1 MFKLPKN
8 LLIIDVETSG
18 VDEKASIIQL
28 GAVIFT
34 KNGRLSSKEFSEYII
49 PYTLN
54 WSEDAEKIH
63 NISRDFLVKNGKP
76 LEEVL
81 EAFEEW
87 ATTLENKEIKK
98 LYWIGQWSCGFD
110 TTFLQNAYSILGK
123 KYPFHYR
130 AFDIASIVRWELA
143 CRGKLYKKCGESKCA
158 EALGIEVEENKLHD
172 GLYDA
177 RLSGLMLE
185 RLTREGK

>member
-1 MFKLPKN
+1 MFALPKK

-18 VDEKASIIQL
+18 VTENSSIIQI
-28 GAVIFT
+28 GAVILD
-34 KNGRLSSKEFSEYII
+34 KSGRLSSKEFSEYII
-49 PYTLN
+49 PYTIN

-63 NISRDFLVKNGKP
+63 NISRNFLAKNGKP
-76 LEEVL
+76 LKQVL

-87 ATTLENKEIKK
+87 ATIENKELKK
-98 LYWIGQWSCGFD
+98 EYWLGQWSCGFD
-110 TTFLQNAYSILGK
+110 TTFLQNAYECVGM

-130 AFDIASIVRWELA
+130 AFDVASIVRWELA

-158 EALGIEVEENKLHD
+158 EALGIEVEDSKLHD

-177 RLSGLMLE
+177 RLSGQMLE
-185 RLTREGK
+185 RLARGGK